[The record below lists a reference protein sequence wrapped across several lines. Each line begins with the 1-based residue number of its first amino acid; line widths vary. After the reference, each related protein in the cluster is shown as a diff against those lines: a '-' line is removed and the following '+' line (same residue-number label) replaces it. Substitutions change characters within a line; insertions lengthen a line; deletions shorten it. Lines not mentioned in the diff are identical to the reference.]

1 MCNKIPYRLVFWISG
16 NNIMMTILSG
26 LEVKTCIGTGS
37 NPIALAVD
45 VNQQLLYWLTVN
57 ATDNAVSISQLGYTK
72 WQCGRYV
79 KQITVRI

>member
-1 MCNKIPYRLVFWISG
+1 
-16 NNIMMTILSG
+16 MMTILSG

-72 WQCGRYV
+72 WQCGRY
-79 KQITVRI
+79 